1 MTEVNDV
8 TYRLAREDDLSA
20 LRLIQT
26 RALQH
31 LVVTGEGR
39 DPSVMPITDE
49 PSLSMRHLLH
59 TDPKLAWVATR
70 DGGPIGFSVGFVRGE
85 LWFLSDL
92 FVLPEAHGRGVGGE
106 LLQRCLAGGVERGA
120 RIRAVESSSDK
131 GAQALYIRAGMV
143 PRFPLFNII
152 GASRNLCDLPPVR
165 SQLARSI
172 SSQASIRQL
181 GDLDEIV
188 WGRRRDGEHRFWLG
202 EFAMTRLAIADVSGG
217 GLLAYAYYEAH
228 RNGARRIGPLAACSA
243 RLQLVLLRAIG
254 DAIGDGTEES
264 VELQVPGI
272 NATALNALLGAGFRI
287 DHVGL
292 FMSSRR
298 FGRFDRYLPSDGT
311 LL

>member
-1 MTEVNDV
+1 MNNV

-26 RALQH
+26 KALQH

-39 DPSVMPITDE
+39 DPSAMPITDE

-70 DGGPIGFSVGFVRGE
+70 DGDLIGFSVGFVRGE

-92 FVLPEAHGRGVGGE
+92 FVLPEAHGQGVGGE
-106 LLQRCLAGGVERGA
+106 LLQRCLAGGEERGA
-120 RIRAVESSSDK
+120 RIRAVESSSDR

-143 PRFPLFNII
+143 PRFPLFNLK
-152 GASRNLCDLPPVR
+152 GASRNLRDLPPVR

-217 GLLAYAYYEAH
+217 LLAYAYYEPH
-228 RNGARRIGPLAACSA
+228 RNGARRIGPLAACNA
-243 RLQLVLLRAIG
+243 RLQLALLRAIG

-264 VELQVPGI
+264 VELQLPGI

-292 FMSSRR
+292 FMSSRT